1 MYKQTK
7 IIEDYGDRVLLQT
20 QGNETKVVYKSL
32 LHDFGELCNKYGLT
46 KKSMAPFM
54 RHLTEWERTNLYLLQ
69 QDGYIITKIER
80 DYVLLDDEGYEV
92 HMVSKKLVHRLKNMG
107 YLRICEGDYVLN
119 ASKYK

>member
-1 MYKQTK
+1 
-7 IIEDYGDRVLLQT
+7 
-20 QGNETKVVYKSL
+20 
-32 LHDFGELCNKYGLT
+32 
-46 KKSMAPFM
+46 MAPFM

-107 YLRICEGDYVLN
+107 YLRICEGNYVLN